1 MSRQLPS
8 LIGLR
13 AFEAAARHLSFSK
26 AAEELNV
33 TPAAV
38 GHQIRAL
45 ESYFGRSLF
54 ERSTRK
60 VKPTAIAVWALPV
73 LTQGFD
79 YIEEAAARLRESN
92 PAGLLNLAVEST
104 FAAKWLLGRLHR
116 FGENHPEWEV
126 RLNASQ
132 SLADLNRFDVDM
144 AIRYGGGRYLGMVAE
159 KLFDEEV
166 FPVCSPRLLRGK
178 HALRTPE
185 DLKWHTLL
193 HEEWVVQGED
203 AWPDWRTWLK
213 AAGVLGVDAGRGPRF
228 NDSSLTIQAAINGN
242 GVMLAGSVLVRDDL
256 AAGRL
261 VRPFGPGVAT
271 QADLAYYVVY
281 PEGTEQQPKIK
292 AFRDWLFSECAPKA

>member
-1 MSRQLPS
+1 MTRQLPS
-8 LIGLR
+8 LKGLR

-54 ERSTRK
+54 ERSTRE
-60 VKPTAIAVWALPV
+60 VKPTAVAVWALPV

-79 YIEEAAARLRESN
+79 CLEEAAARLRDSN
-92 PAGLLNLAVEST
+92 SAGLLNLAVEST

-116 FGENHPEWEV
+116 FGDNHPAWEV

-144 AIRYGGGRYLGMVAE
+144 AIRYGAGRYPGMVAE
-159 KLFDEEV
+159 KLFGEEV
-166 FPVCSPRLLRGK
+166 FPVCSPRLLKGE
-178 HALRTPE
+178 HPLRTPA
-185 DLKWHTLL
+185 DLRWHTLL
-193 HEEWVVQGED
+193 HEDRFVQGEE
-203 AWPDWRTWLK
+203 AWPDWRAWLK
-213 AAGVLGVDAGRGPRF
+213 AAGVVGVDPARGPRF
-228 NDSSLTIQAAINGN
+228 NDSSLTIQAAINGD
-242 GVMLAGSVLVRDDL
+242 GVMLAGSVLVSNDL

-261 VRPFGPGVAT
+261 VRPFGPGVTT

-281 PEGTEQQPKIK
+281 PEGAEQQPKVK
-292 AFRDWLFSECAPKA
+292 AFRDWLFSECAPRA